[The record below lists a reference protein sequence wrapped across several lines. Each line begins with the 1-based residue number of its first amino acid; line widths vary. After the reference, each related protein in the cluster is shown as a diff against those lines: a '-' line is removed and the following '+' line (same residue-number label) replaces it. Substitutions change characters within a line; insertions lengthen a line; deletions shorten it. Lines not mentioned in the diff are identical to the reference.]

1 MTWPLYIPGWG
12 SDACAFNA
20 VCGHWQGSMFAWWDA
35 LGSPPTA
42 LDRALA
48 RAAETPLLIGW
59 SLGGQLALAAAAH
72 NPDAVAGLVLV
83 ATPARFLA
91 DGEHP
96 GADVRALRRM
106 RRRVEENPEG
116 VLTEFWRRAAAPEP
130 AETAD
135 AWRTKAATG
144 VPRERLGAGLDH
156 LAETDLREMARGVTQ
171 PTVVLQGR
179 DDAVVPFAAGE
190 RLAEAMPRARFVALD
205 GGHALPFSHAGEI
218 AAACREVAGDAGA

>member
-20 VCGHWQGSMFAWWDA
+20 VCGRWLGSMFAWWNG
-35 LGSPPTA
+35 LGPQPSA

-48 RAAETPLLIGW
+48 QADTPPLLVGW

-72 NPDAVAGLVLV
+72 NPKAVAGLVLV
-83 ATPARFLA
+83 ATPARFPA

-96 GADVRALRRM
+96 GADARALHRM
-106 RRRVEENPEG
+106 RRRVADDPES
-116 VLTEFWRRAAAPEP
+116 VLADFWRRAAAPEP

-135 AWRTKAATG
+135 AWRAKATPG

-156 LAETDLREMARGVTQ
+156 LAETDLREAARAVRV
-171 PTVVLQGR
+171 PTVVIHGR
-179 DDAVVPFAAGE
+179 EDVIVPFAAGE
-190 RLAEAMPRARFVALD
+190 RLADAMPNARFVALD
-205 GGHALPFSHAGEI
+205 GGHALPFSHPEAI
-218 AAACREVAGDAGA
+218 AAACREVAGDPGA